1 MYLSTFRK
9 HGVGPGNWGTAAWWS
24 GIADSAD
31 IILDEVDDT
40 LNSWKEAHDVFNS
53 WQAGQEKVNSHA
65 FTCMKRHV
73 HKVIRDR
80 LCNTVNSYPVEALT
94 YALLE
99 RWVSARKAELEAT
112 NRG

>member
-40 LNSWKEAHDVFNS
+40 LNSWKEAHDVFNT
-53 WQAGQEKVNSHA
+53 WQQEQPKVDGIA
-65 FTCMKRHV
+65 FGMMKPLV

-80 LCNTVNSYPVEALT
+80 LCNTVNSYPAEALT

-99 RWVSARKAELEAT
+99 RWISARKA
-112 NRG
+112 G

>member
-80 LCNTVNSYPVEALT
+80 LCNTVNSYQVGALT

-99 RWVSARKAELEAT
+99 RWIAARRA
-112 NRG
+112 